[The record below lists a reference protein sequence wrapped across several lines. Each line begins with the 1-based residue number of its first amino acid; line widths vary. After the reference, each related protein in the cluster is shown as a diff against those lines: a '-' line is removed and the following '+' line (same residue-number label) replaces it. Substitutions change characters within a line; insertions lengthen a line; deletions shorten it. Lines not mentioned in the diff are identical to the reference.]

1 MIDKGLYKTRKDL
14 RVGGASGREYDK
26 PSSPAPKASKPTS
39 FSGNEDRQ
47 QYSATQTRT
56 GTVKSGGPTDRFISG
71 DEGRKARDAF
81 IRAQGPNYTGGSRF
95 DREPSRIKQFISSLL
110 GISPLTGI
118 LKGLNQNLRN
128 TDFARSKNLM
138 DYLDMKKFGGYD
150 KREMARRIRMQEAA
164 DLQDRIDAGEF
175 GGLDTM
181 LDEVALTRG
190 FGDTTVPDSSYD
202 TAGVFSPFARQAPDQ
217 FVSQFL
223 PDTDIYN
230 QQTTKFQKRPEEVET
245 DIFFRPQLKPEE
257 GGILDLN
264 IPGFTVNDKLVKSDV
279 APQFQDLVRSVG
291 LTKNQKQV
299 LNRPDVR
306 FSITDPTGSEQGA
319 AIDSLL
325 NMGSGF
331 QTLGDP
337 NDPATKQD
345 IKKFYGID
353 V

>member
-14 RVGGASGREYDK
+14 RVGGVSGREYDK

-95 DREPSRIKQFISSLL
+95 DREPSRIKQFFSNLL

-150 KREMARRIRMQEAA
+150 EREIARRINLDEAKL
-164 DLQDRIDAGEF
+164 LQDRIDAGEF
-175 GGLDTM
+175 GGVGSLN
-181 LDEVALTRG
+181 
-190 FGDTTVPDSSYD
+190 FGDTTVPRSSYD
-202 TAGVFSPFARQAPDQ
+202 MAGVLTPFAQPAPEE
-217 FVSQFL
+217 FVSKFL
-223 PDTDIYN
+223 PNTDIFN
-230 QQTTKFQKRPEEVET
+230 QQTTSYQKRPEEVET
-245 DIFFRPQLKPEE
+245 DIFFRPQIKPEE
-257 GGILDLN
+257 GGIFDLK
-264 IPGFTVNDKLVKSDV
+264 IPGFTVEDKYVD
-279 APQFQDLVRSVG
+279 ATTFP
-291 LTKNQKQV
+291 
-299 LNRPDVR
+299 
-306 FSITDPTGSEQGA
+306 TD
-319 AIDSLL
+319 D
-325 NMGSGF
+325 GSGIS
-331 QTLGDP
+331 LMNRSILRNAGY
-337 NDPATKQD
+337 NDSQIKEAQD
-345 IKKFYGID
+345 AGYLDQLIRDIEGPIGGSAFG
-353 V
+353 

>member
-14 RVGGASGREYDK
+14 RVGGVSGREYDK

-118 LKGLNQNLRN
+118 LRGLNQNLRN

-150 KREMARRIRMQEAA
+150 EREMARRINLDEAKL
-164 DLQDRIDAGEF
+164 LQDRIDAGEF
-175 GGLDTM
+175 GGVGSLN
-181 LDEVALTRG
+181 
-190 FGDTTVPDSSYD
+190 FGDTTVPRSSYD
-202 TAGVFSPFARQAPDQ
+202 MAGVLTPFAQPAPEE
-217 FVSQFL
+217 FVSKFL
-223 PDTDIYN
+223 PNTDIFN
-230 QQTTKFQKRPEEVET
+230 QQTTSYQKRPEEVET
-245 DIFFRPQLKPEE
+245 DIFFRPQIKPEE
-257 GGILDLN
+257 GGIFDLK
-264 IPGFTVNDKLVKSDV
+264 IPGFTVEDKYVD
-279 APQFQDLVRSVG
+279 ATTFP
-291 LTKNQKQV
+291 
-299 LNRPDVR
+299 
-306 FSITDPTGSEQGA
+306 TD
-319 AIDSLL
+319 D
-325 NMGSGF
+325 GSGIS
-331 QTLGDP
+331 LMNRSILRNAGY
-337 NDPATKQD
+337 NDSQIREAQEDGYLDQLIKD
-345 IKKFYGID
+345 IEGPIGGSMIQYG
-353 V
+353 

>member
-14 RVGGASGREYDK
+14 RVGGVSGREYDK

-150 KREMARRIRMQEAA
+150 EREMARRINLDEAKL
-164 DLQDRIDAGEF
+164 LQDRIDAGEF
-175 GGLDTM
+175 GGVGSLN
-181 LDEVALTRG
+181 
-190 FGDTTVPDSSYD
+190 FGDTTVPRSSYD
-202 TAGVFSPFARQAPDQ
+202 MAGVLTPFAQPAPEE
-217 FVSQFL
+217 FVSKFL
-223 PDTDIYN
+223 PNTDIFN
-230 QQTTKFQKRPEEVET
+230 QQTTSYQKRPEEVET
-245 DIFFRPQLKPEE
+245 DIFFRPQIKPEE
-257 GGILDLN
+257 GGIFDLE
-264 IPGFTVNDKLVKSDV
+264 IPGFTVEDKYVD
-279 APQFQDLVRSVG
+279 A
-291 LTKNQKQV
+291 LTF
-299 LNRPDVR
+299 P
-306 FSITDPTGSEQGA
+306 TD
-319 AIDSLL
+319 D
-325 NMGSGF
+325 GSGIS
-331 QTLGDP
+331 LMNRSILRNAGY
-337 NDPATKQD
+337 NDSQIKEAQD
-345 IKKFYGID
+345 AGYLDQLIRDIEGPIGGSAFG
-353 V
+353 